1 MRDLKPNKYKF
12 WLTQKKMVELFSG
25 NVRTVSEHVQNIF
38 KSLELTMYST
48 IRKFRITI
56 PNFIMTKTKVAI
68 GLSGG
73 VDSAVAA
80 QLLVD
85 QGYDVTGVF
94 MRNWEDGTK
103 ECTAMQDAIDAEKVA
118 KHIGI
123 PFVPVNFS
131 KEYWDHV
138 FEYFLAENKAGRTPN
153 PDILCNKFIKFDA
166 FLNKCLELGME
177 KIATGHYAKI
187 RSIGSNPT
195 EYQLCIPKDTNK
207 DQTYFLHQLNQFQL
221 SKTIFPLADL
231 TKPELREMAQKMDL
245 PNADR
250 KDSTGI
256 CFIGERNYF
265 EFLQKYIKK
274 SPGDM
279 IEKDSGKKV
288 GTHSGLSFYTIGQR
302 KNLHI
307 GGVQGFEEAPWFV
320 VEKDFERN
328 VIVVSQDEKYL
339 LATELMTNDFHW
351 IAGNA
356 SEEEF
361 ECLGKVRYR
370 DPGTPCVVKLKNEGA
385 VQVVFKS
392 LVRGI
397 APGQSVVLYEG
408 EVCLGG
414 GEIS

>member
-1 MRDLKPNKYKF
+1 MEKL
-12 WLTQKKMVELFSG
+12 
-25 NVRTVSEHVQNIF
+25 
-38 KSLELTMYST
+38 
-48 IRKFRITI
+48 
-56 PNFIMTKTKVAI
+56 KVAV

-94 MRNWEDGTK
+94 MRNWDDGTE

-123 PFVPVNFS
+123 PFVHVNFA

-138 FEYFLAENKAGRTPN
+138 FEYFLSENKAGRTPN

-166 FLNKCLELGME
+166 FLNKCLELGVD

-187 RSIGSNPT
+187 REGKT
-195 EYQLCIPKDTNK
+195 FELCIPKDKNK

-221 SKTIFPLADL
+221 SKTLFPLADL
-231 TKPELREMAQKMDL
+231 TKPEIRTKAKEMNL

-279 IEKDSGKKV
+279 IEKDTGKVIGK
-288 GTHSGLSFYTIGQR
+288 HSGLSFYTIGQR

-320 VEKDFERN
+320 IEKDFDRN
-328 VIVVSQDEKYL
+328 AIIVSQNEDCL
-339 LATELMTNDFHW
+339 LQTKLETKDFHW
-351 IAGNA
+351 ISGAA
-356 SEEEF
+356 PAESF
-361 ECLGKVRYR
+361 ECIGKVRYR
-370 DPGTPCVVKLKNEGA
+370 DPGVECVVSVVPSSNSSSNLKVE
-385 VQVVFKS
+385 FKS
-392 LVRGI
+392 PVRAI
-397 APGQSVVLYEG
+397 ASGQSLVLYDG
-408 EVCLGG
+408 DVCLGG
-414 GEIS
+414 GEIV